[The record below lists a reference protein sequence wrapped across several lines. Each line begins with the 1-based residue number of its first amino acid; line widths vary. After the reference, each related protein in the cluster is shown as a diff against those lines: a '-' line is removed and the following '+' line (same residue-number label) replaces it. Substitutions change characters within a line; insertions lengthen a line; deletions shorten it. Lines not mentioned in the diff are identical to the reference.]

1 MQDGGVQGYQ
11 SILFVIFWKYLCNVE
26 NVAEFIVLHVNQNMS
41 GLTIN
46 QNMSGLTKTHI
57 KSAWTPLNNEKAN
70 HRVSIKLVMEKRF
83 YDRCHNMFEN

>member
-11 SILFVIFWKYLCNVE
+11 SILLVIFWKYLCNVE
-26 NVAEFIVLHVNQNMS
+26 NVAEFIVLHV
-41 GLTIN
+41 N

-83 YDRCHNMFEN
+83 MTAVTTCLKINRSISHET